1 MKQIIFILGLVA
13 SLYSCEEKGLLTNDN
28 QISYVSF
35 ALDATKD
42 TTVTS
47 FVLFKEPED
56 GGAKEIDIKIGVTVN
71 GKVNHEDLVFN
82 VSADPTVTTLPS
94 DKYILPEKCIIKAG
108 QFTDTITV
116 HFINFDELKTKNMF
130 LGLRV
135 NETETIKR
143 GNRENSIAVI
153 SVTDRIFKPEW
164 WTVLNFRDRE
174 NIAEAFYLGS
184 YSDKKYLMFLEELQ
198 KDGVEFDGKDTY
210 ILRKYS
216 LRLKNTIKE
225 FNEDPENIKNGLV
238 PLWDEENN
246 EAMQVPVAG

>member
-1 MKQIIFILGLVA
+1 MKKIIFILGLIA

-143 GNRENSIAVI
+143 GNRENSIAII

-164 WTVLNFRDRE
+164 WTVFNFRDMY
-174 NIAEAFYLGS
+174 NIAEAL
-184 YSDKKYLMFLEELQ
+184 FLEELQ

>member
-1 MKQIIFILGLVA
+1 MKKIIFILGLVA

-174 NIAEAFYLGS
+174 NI
-184 YSDKKYLMFLEELQ
+184 
-198 KDGVEFDGKDTY
+198 DGVEFDGKDTY